1 MIHPS
6 NGASRNATLL
16 KWKCIYFT
24 ALIGI
29 FAGVCLRKQRG
40 TLLTHS
46 LAETIERTFAWLN
59 QFRRLRLRYEKRSD
73 MHKAFLSFAC
83 ALICWNFLQ
92 GHFP

>member
-24 ALIGI
+24 APIGI

-46 LAETIERTFAWLN
+46 LAETVGRTFA
-59 QFRRLRLRYEKRSD
+59 S
-73 MHKAFLSFAC
+73 LSRK
-83 ALICWNFLQ
+83 
-92 GHFP
+92 